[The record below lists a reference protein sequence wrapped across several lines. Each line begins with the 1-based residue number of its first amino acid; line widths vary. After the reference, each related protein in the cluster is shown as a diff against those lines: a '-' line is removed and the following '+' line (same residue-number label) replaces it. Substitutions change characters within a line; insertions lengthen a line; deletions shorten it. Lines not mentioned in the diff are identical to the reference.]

1 MESNEK
7 LPALRSL
14 DVTPFRNSG
23 NQPYFALHDHAQIA
37 SGPVAVSLP
46 CYFVLAHLDG
56 RHSRGEV
63 QEAFRRQFGQPLAPE
78 QFDRLLATLDEALL
92 LDNERFAQAY
102 AARQAAYRAAP
113 VRESRDRYPDAH
125 ALRSEIEQMLAGGA
139 GACGGEVRGIIAPH
153 LDYRRGGPCYA
164 QAYGALRQAGPA
176 QRYVILGT
184 NHAGRARSVVA
195 TRKDFQTPLGLVTTD
210 RAFIERI
217 EKRLGGPICEDEFDH
232 DVEHS
237 VELQVHVLQVCADQ
251 RRFEIVPVLCPDPCG
266 PTAQPAGDSRGPD
279 LDDFADALGELIAE
293 ADRPTVVIAGA
304 DLSHVG
310 QRFGDP
316 ERLTREFLEQVER
329 RDRVLLSLLEQ
340 GKEGEFVEALRV
352 AGNPTRICSAGCV
365 YAALRALPN
374 RACRVLAYHQAADFE
389 TQTNV
394 SCVAAVIG

>member
-23 NQPYFALHDHAQIA
+23 NELYFALHDHARIA

-56 RHSRGEV
+56 RHSRGEI

-78 QFDRLLATLDEALL
+78 QFDKLLVTLDEALL
-92 LDNERFAQAY
+92 LDNERFEQAY
-102 AARQAAYRAAP
+102 AARRETYRAGP
-113 VRESRDRYPDAH
+113 VRESRDRYPDAQT
-125 ALRSEIEQMLAGGA
+125 LRTEIEQMLACGA
-139 GACGGEVRGIIAPH
+139 GASAGQVHGIIAPH
-153 LDYRRGGPCYA
+153 LDYRRGGPCYVR
-164 QAYGALRQAGPA
+164 AYGALRQAGPA

-195 TRKDFQTPLGLVTTD
+195 TRKDFQTPLGLVVTD

-217 EKRLGGPICEDEFDH
+217 EQRLGGPICEDEFDH

-237 VELQVHVLQVCADQ
+237 VELQVHVLQVCANQ

-266 PTAQPAGDSRGPD
+266 SGDQAPDGSRGPD
-279 LDDFADALGELIAE
+279 LGDFADVLGELMAE
-293 ADRPTVVIAGA
+293 DHQPTVVIAAA

-316 ERLTREFLEQVER
+316 EHLTPELLEEVER
-329 RDRVLLSLLEQ
+329 RDRALLSLLEQ
-340 GKEGEFVEALRV
+340 RKEGEFVEALRV
-352 AGNPTRICSAGCV
+352 AGNPTRICSAGCI
-365 YAALRALPN
+365 YAALRALPK